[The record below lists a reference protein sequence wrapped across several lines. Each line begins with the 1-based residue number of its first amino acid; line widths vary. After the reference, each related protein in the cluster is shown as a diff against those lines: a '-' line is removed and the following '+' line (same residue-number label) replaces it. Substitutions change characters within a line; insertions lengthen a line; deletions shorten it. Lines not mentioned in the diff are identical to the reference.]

1 MSVKISAEEFV
12 AYLVKS
18 IVSNPQAVEVIG
30 TTDDRGLF
38 LSVKVAKSDMG
49 LVIGKQGAT
58 VSSLRT
64 LLRVFAA
71 NTESKL
77 PIALKIVE

>member
-12 AYLVKS
+12 AYLVKN
-18 IVSNPQAVEVIG
+18 IVNYPQQVEVIT
-30 TTDDRGLF
+30 TTDERGLF
-38 LSVKVAKSDMG
+38 LNVKVAKPDMG

-71 NTESKL
+71 NTDSKL